1 MTEAVQKPARPPEEL
16 SFEEALAELEA
27 LTAQMAS
34 GTVTLEESVKGYER
48 GAKLLL
54 RCSSRA
60 PARRLN
66 ASAPKIPVRPTATR
80 LSDDRPQVNGD

>member
-27 LTAQMAS
+27 LTSQMAS

-48 GAKLLL
+48 LLL
-54 RCSSRA
+54 RCRSELARA
-60 PARRLN
+60 REAIERIRAENPGA
-66 ASAPKIPVRPTATR
+66 AE
-80 LSDDRPQVNGD
+80 GDSPF

>member
-27 LTAQMAS
+27 LTSQMAS

-54 RCSSRA
+54 RCRSELARAREAIERSRA
-60 PARRLN
+60 ENPGA
-66 ASAPKIPVRPTATR
+66 AG
-80 LSDDRPQVNGD
+80 GDSPC

>member
-1 MTEAVQKPARPPEEL
+1 MTEAVQKPARPPDEL

-27 LTAQMAS
+27 LTSQMAS

-54 RCSSRA
+54 RCRSELARA
-60 PARRLN
+60 REAIERIRAENPGA
-66 ASAPKIPVRPTATR
+66 AE
-80 LSDDRPQVNGD
+80 GDSPF